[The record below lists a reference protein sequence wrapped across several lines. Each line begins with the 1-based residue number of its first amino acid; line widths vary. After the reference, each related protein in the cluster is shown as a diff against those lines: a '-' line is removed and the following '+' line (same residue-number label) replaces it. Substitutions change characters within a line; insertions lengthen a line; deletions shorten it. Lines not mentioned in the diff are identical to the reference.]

1 MYMDLKNYTSAG
13 AKILVVLKL
22 LVLVTFIHS
31 WSLMNV
37 AFYWSISGWVQIFQI
52 SPASTSDIIRPSIFT
67 PSLSIFHFW
76 RVMNAA
82 YFLSS
87 SSCQTN
93 YQRMKFNLGMER
105 LQGPR
110 ATALSA
116 QKQHILKLLTKCHN
130 SFFSSLSYMV
140 YNYSRRNSNYSQIP
154 KVWSGVM

>member
-1 MYMDLKNYTSAG
+1 MYIRTSTLLIYLDRSYKYKGETSCTMYMDLKNCTSAG
-13 AKILVVLKL
+13 AIILV
-22 LVLVTFIHS
+22 VLVTFIHS

-116 QKQHILKLLTKCHN
+116 QKQHILKILTKCHN
-130 SFFSSLSYMV
+130 YFFSSLS
-140 YNYSRRNSNYSQIP
+140 
-154 KVWSGVM
+154 